1 MAGANV
7 GVSIPI
13 FVLGLLLVFVF
24 ANLLKDTPFALP
36 PSGRL
41 TPGVAIV
48 PLAERWGLEDQEGPL
63 RTFVDF
69 VSNMYTLNGLLS
81 AQWDIFTDA
90 FRHLILPAIALATIP
105 LAIIARITRSSLLDV
120 LGLDY
125 VRTARAK
132 GVAEGHVLRRHALR
146 NATLPIVTIIGLQ
159 IGALLSGA
167 VLTETIFLL
176 PGVGSA
182 TVDAIQSHDFAVIQG
197 FVLIIAR
204 EFPGDEPARR
214 CQLRLS
220 RPASPAFL
228 MQSTAGAAEFDSQ
241 VAGARRGG
249 LMAGHLPGSPPTA
262 QRPRRL
268 YHPRAARRIYSV
280 RPPLDRIRPQQGAIR
295 RGCPSGCRRRVSIS
309 WAARPTRRSTISGS
323 TRTVATSSAALLTAR
338 ASRCRLAS
346 SPSGSRSSLGRSSG

>member
-1 MAGANV
+1 MIAVDWGTSSLRVFRLDERGRVREQRRSARGILAVDGRFAEVLSEEIDDWDDTLVVMAGANV

-41 TPGVAIV
+41 TPGVSIV
-48 PLAERWGLEDQEGPL
+48 PLAERWGLEDQQGPV

-81 AQWDIFTDA
+81 AQWDIFSDA

-197 FVLIIAR
+197 FVLVIAI
-204 EFPGDEPARR
+204 G
-214 CQLRLS
+214 
-220 RPASPAFL
+220 FL
-228 MQSTAGAAEFDSQ
+228 MVNLLVDVSYAYLDP
-241 VAGARRGG
+241 R
-249 LMAGHLPGSPPTA
+249 L
-262 QRPRRL
+262 RP
-268 YHPRAARRIYSV
+268 S
-280 RPPLDRIRPQQGAIR
+280 
-295 RGCPSGCRRRVSIS
+295 
-309 WAARPTRRSTISGS
+309 
-323 TRTVATSSAALLTAR
+323 
-338 ASRCRLAS
+338 
-346 SPSGSRSSLGRSSG
+346 

>member
-1 MAGANV
+1 
-7 GVSIPI
+7 
-13 FVLGLLLVFVF
+13 
-24 ANLLKDTPFALP
+24 
-36 PSGRL
+36 
-41 TPGVAIV
+41 
-48 PLAERWGLEDQEGPL
+48 
-63 RTFVDF
+63 
-69 VSNMYTLNGLLS
+69 MYTLNGLLS

-197 FVLIIAR
+197 FVLIIAI
-204 EFPGDEPARR
+204 G
-214 CQLRLS
+214 
-220 RPASPAFL
+220 FL
-228 MQSTAGAAEFDSQ
+228 MVNLLVDVSYAYLDP
-241 VAGARRGG
+241 R
-249 LMAGHLPGSPPTA
+249 L
-262 QRPRRL
+262 RP
-268 YHPRAARRIYSV
+268 S
-280 RPPLDRIRPQQGAIR
+280 
-295 RGCPSGCRRRVSIS
+295 
-309 WAARPTRRSTISGS
+309 
-323 TRTVATSSAALLTAR
+323 
-338 ASRCRLAS
+338 
-346 SPSGSRSSLGRSSG
+346 

>member
-1 MAGANV
+1 MTTYVVRRLLISIPVLFGLILAVFAITRILPGDACQVLLGERANQAACNAFNQAHGLNKPILEQFGTYVTGLFQGDLGTSFRTSRPVSALLVERIPMTLELSIYALTIATIGGLVLGIVAASRRNSSVDVVVMAGANV

-41 TPGVAIV
+41 TPGVSIV
-48 PLAERWGLEDQEGPL
+48 PLAERWGLQDQVGPV

-81 AQWDIFTDA
+81 AQWDIFSDA

-197 FVLIIAR
+197 FVLVIAI
-204 EFPGDEPARR
+204 G
-214 CQLRLS
+214 
-220 RPASPAFL
+220 FL
-228 MQSTAGAAEFDSQ
+228 MVNLLVDVSYAYLDP
-241 VAGARRGG
+241 R
-249 LMAGHLPGSPPTA
+249 L
-262 QRPRRL
+262 RP
-268 YHPRAARRIYSV
+268 S
-280 RPPLDRIRPQQGAIR
+280 
-295 RGCPSGCRRRVSIS
+295 
-309 WAARPTRRSTISGS
+309 
-323 TRTVATSSAALLTAR
+323 
-338 ASRCRLAS
+338 
-346 SPSGSRSSLGRSSG
+346 